1 MGRIQNLDVQIPHEI
16 IQYWGW
22 FLAFGIALPLLGVVA
37 VVRSVTATIVSI
49 LFFGWLLV
57 FASGVEIAQAVMVG
71 HWVGFFHHLLAAI
84 LFGVTG
90 LIFVTRPVLGAEV
103 VTIFM
108 AMFFLISGLFQ
119 LIGSALVGLPGC
131 GLAGGGR
138 STSRLCWVYLFWR
151 NGPHRDFWVIGLFIG
166 IDLFFYGAAWIALAL
181 GLRVS
186 S

>member
-71 HWVGFFHHLLAAI
+71 HWVGFFHHLL
-84 LFGVTG
+84 
-90 LIFVTRPVLGAEV
+90 P
-103 VTIFM
+103 
-108 AMFFLISGLFQ
+108 Q
-119 LIGSALVGLPGC
+119 
-131 GLAGGGR
+131 
-138 STSRLCWVYLFWR
+138 
-151 NGPHRDFWVIGLFIG
+151 
-166 IDLFFYGAAWIALAL
+166 FYL
-181 GLRVS
+181 GLQV
-186 S
+186 

>member
-1 MGRIQNLDVQIPHEI
+1 M
-16 IQYWGW
+16 
-22 FLAFGIALPLLGVVA
+22 
-37 VVRSVTATIVSI
+37 
-49 LFFGWLLV
+49 
-57 FASGVEIAQAVMVG
+57 
-71 HWVGFFHHLLAAI
+71 
-84 LFGVTG
+84 
-90 LIFVTRPVLGAEV
+90 LGAEV

-131 GLAGGGR
+131 GWQAVDGLHRVCAGFTYSGAMARIG
-138 STSRLCWVYLFWR
+138 L
-151 NGPHRDFWVIGLFIG
+151 WVIGLFIG

>member
-1 MGRIQNLDVQIPHEI
+1 MGSIQNLDVQIPHEI

-131 GLAGGGR
+131 GWQAVDGLHRVCAGFTYSGAMAR
-138 STSRLCWVYLFWR
+138 
-151 NGPHRDFWVIGLFIG
+151 IGTLG
-166 IDLFFYGAAWIALAL
+166 DWALYWD
-181 GLRVS
+181 
-186 S
+186 